1 MESAPLSEMIPTP
14 EAASV
19 LGVSTA
25 HLETLRV
32 RPGQQKIPYY
42 KIGRLVRYKRSELLE
57 IIEAGRRLSTS
68 DSGPAKAG

>member
-1 MESAPLSEMIPTP
+1 MKSASLSEMIPTP

-19 LGVSTA
+19 LGVSVA
-25 HLETLRV
+25 HLETQRV
-32 RPGQQKIPYY
+32 RPGQRPIPFY

-68 DSGPAKAG
+68 DPGPADAV